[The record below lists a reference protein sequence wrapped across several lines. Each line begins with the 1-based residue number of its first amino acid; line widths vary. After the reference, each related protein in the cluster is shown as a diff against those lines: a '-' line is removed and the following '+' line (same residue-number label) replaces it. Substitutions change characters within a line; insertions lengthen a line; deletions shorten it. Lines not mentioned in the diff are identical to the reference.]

1 MQKSCWP
8 TTFLL
13 GQKVCLKAKEEPGQT
28 LKIGLKSYLFSGV
41 CDEVCYLPVLRC
53 SDEEERQDQNGCTAM
68 ALQGLWWLEDAPVN
82 NDAKQLDA
90 FLDWLFSSEKQM
102 DMPGQGR
109 TFRRMA
115 SKFWKL
121 WPLPRFID
129 EIHRVIFVDGIYIAR
144 NLVILIAC
152 SEEHVLSWHLA
163 RSENSASWSAL
174 LSRIAPP
181 EMVVSDGGS
190 GFAKAVKSVW
200 PSVKVQ
206 RCTFHAFCQVKRYT
220 TSRPNLQAGKELYA
234 LAKELLHI
242 KTLRNA
248 EWWVE
253 RFMQWCEFWADF
265 LDEKSYVDGKK
276 VYTHERLRKAR
287 RSLVSL
293 VNNGTLFTFLDPE
306 LTVEESLPSTNN
318 QIEGAVNSPLRD
330 LLRRHRGMS
339 TMRRV
344 KAVFWWC
351 YMHTECPASASQ
363 ILKEMPSDDDVELL
377 HEAFGSPIKDEG
389 GPMEWG
395 QGIVWSEFHS
405 TTPYPN
411 RMY

>member
-1 MQKSCWP
+1 MKSAICPYCGAQMKRNGKTKTGAQRWR
-8 TTFLL
+8 
-13 GQKVCLKAKEEPGQT
+13 CKECGGSKT
-28 LKIGLKSYLFSGV
+28 HRINS
-41 CDEVCYLPVLRC
+41 
-53 SDEEERQDQNGCTAM
+53 
-68 ALQGLWWLEDAPVN
+68 
-82 NDAKQLDA
+82 DAKQLEI

-121 WPLPRFID
+121 WPLPRVVD

-200 PSVKVQ
+200 SEVKVQ

-220 TSRPNLQAGKELYA
+220 TSRPNLQAGKELCA

-253 RFMQWCEFWADF
+253 RFMQWCDFWADF
-265 LDEKSYVDGKK
+265 LDERSYVDGKK

-293 VNNGTLFTFLDPE
+293 VNNGTLFTFLDPK
-306 LTVEESLPSTNN
+306 LTVEEPLPSTNN
-318 QIEGAVNSPLRD
+318 RIEGAINSPLRD
-330 LLRRHRGMS
+330 LLRQHRGMS
-339 TMRRV
+339 TTRRV

-351 YMHTECPASASQ
+351 YMHTECPASAAQ

-405 TTPYPN
+405 TIPYPN

>member
-1 MQKSCWP
+1 
-8 TTFLL
+8 
-13 GQKVCLKAKEEPGQT
+13 
-28 LKIGLKSYLFSGV
+28 
-41 CDEVCYLPVLRC
+41 
-53 SDEEERQDQNGCTAM
+53 
-68 ALQGLWWLEDAPVN
+68 
-82 NDAKQLDA
+82 
-90 FLDWLFSSEKQM
+90 
-102 DMPGQGR
+102 
-109 TFRRMA
+109 
-115 SKFWKL
+115 
-121 WPLPRFID
+121 
-129 EIHRVIFVDGIYIAR
+129 
-144 NLVILIAC
+144 
-152 SEEHVLSWHLA
+152 
-163 RSENSASWSAL
+163 
-174 LSRIAPP
+174 
-181 EMVVSDGGS
+181 MVVSDGGS

-200 PSVKVQ
+200 PNVKVQ

-234 LAKELLHI
+234 LAKELLCV

-265 LDEKSYVDGKK
+265 LDERSYVDGKK

-293 VNNGTLFTFLDPE
+293 VNSKTLFTFLDPE
-306 LTVEESLPSTNN
+306 LTLEEPLPSTNN
-318 QIEGAVNSPLRD
+318 RIEGAVNSPLRD

-339 TMRRV
+339 TTRRV

-351 YMHTECPASASQ
+351 YMHTECPASAAQ